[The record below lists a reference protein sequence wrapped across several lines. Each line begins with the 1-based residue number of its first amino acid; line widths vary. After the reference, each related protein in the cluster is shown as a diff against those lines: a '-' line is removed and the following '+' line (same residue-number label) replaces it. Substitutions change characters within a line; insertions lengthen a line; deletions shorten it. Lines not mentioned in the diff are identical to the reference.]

1 MDIIQP
7 SVSPKIIN
15 NAFTTAA
22 VAGAT
27 IVNGTGTLA
36 VSPMTLVIGANAPN
50 VTGAGN
56 FIVTL
61 PAGCNGTAVSGLVAA
76 VTGSPV
82 TLVPGINTIVV
93 VGVGTITV
101 TLIVDNNLVTIPPIQ
116 IGYVKR
122 LSVSNPTAGT
132 ANLMVQDVY
141 TPDVSN
147 ANPTPTQQVKNRYP
161 ISITTTD
168 WIDVNGHTISKHMGL
183 LRITSD
189 TAGVIVGYV
198 LELQ

>member
-1 MDIIQP
+1 
-7 SVSPKIIN
+7 
-15 NAFTTAA
+15 
-22 VAGAT
+22 
-27 IVNGTGTLA
+27 
-36 VSPMTLVIGANAPN
+36 
-50 VTGAGN
+50 
-56 FIVTL
+56 
-61 PAGCNGTAVSGLVAA
+61 
-76 VTGSPV
+76 
-82 TLVPGINTIVV
+82 VV

-101 TLIVDNNLVTIPPIQ
+101 NLVVDNNLVTIPPIQ
-116 IGYVKR
+116 TGYVKR

-147 ANPTPTQQVKNRYP
+147 SNPTPTQQVKNRYP

>member
-168 WIDVNGHTISKHMGL
+168 WIDINGHTISKHMGL

-198 LELQ
+198 LQLQ

>member
-1 MDIIQP
+1 
-7 SVSPKIIN
+7 
-15 NAFTTAA
+15 
-22 VAGAT
+22 
-27 IVNGTGTLA
+27 
-36 VSPMTLVIGANAPN
+36 
-50 VTGAGN
+50 
-56 FIVTL
+56 
-61 PAGCNGTAVSGLVAA
+61 
-76 VTGSPV
+76 
-82 TLVPGINTIVV
+82 VV

>member
-50 VTGAGN
+50 VTGAGK

-82 TLVPGINTIVV
+82 TLVHGINTIVV